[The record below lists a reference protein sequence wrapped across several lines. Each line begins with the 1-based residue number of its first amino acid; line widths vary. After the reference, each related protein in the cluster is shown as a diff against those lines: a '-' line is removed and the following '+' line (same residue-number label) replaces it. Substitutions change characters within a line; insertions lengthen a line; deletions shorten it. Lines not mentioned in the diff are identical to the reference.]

1 MAYKKYR
8 SAAIICIAILIVYD
22 GLQLYQAPLDTY
34 TWTELLINYAAG
46 FIRRGLIGKIA
57 YWVSPYISVK
67 FFLSALIT
75 ITYLLHLFIYAKI
88 TRKIDTFIWMTFLL
102 SPAAFLFP
110 VYDFAA
116 FGRKDVFLILIFFLS
131 ILLILKRVNLLLT
144 LALVLILNEIGVLI
158 HEYALFFFPFVL
170 VLILIGYRDQS
181 PKLLLLTVVLGV
193 VFMIGNLAGL
203 YALSRQYYSL
213 DLIAES
219 WQGLIKDYDLTP
231 QSGAF
236 GWMGVPLKEGLQPE
250 FDKLSFPRTFFSYM
264 AGILLSIIPAVL
276 LNERYQILNAVEKAY
291 SDQKWKFNGFG
302 LLLLTSAAVFIFSSD
317 WGRLMYLFTF
327 HSFISLI
334 VLKELLGCEDTI
346 TENTFQ
352 GSYAKI
358 IFIVLILLYASTWY
372 VKHYVDGDHIAL
384 QQGLLFRIFEWL

>member
-1 MAYKKYR
+1 MAFRKYR

-75 ITYLLHLFIYAKI
+75 ISYLLHLFIYAKI
-88 TRKIDTFIWMTFLL
+88 TRKIDTFIWMSFLL

-110 VYDFAA
+110 IYDFAA

-131 ILLILKRVNLLLT
+131 ILLILRRVNLLLT
-144 LALVLILNEIGVLI
+144 LACVLILNEIGVLI

-181 PKLLLLTVVLGV
+181 PKLLLLTVALGV

-219 WQGLIKDYDLTP
+219 WQGLIKDYNLTP

-250 FDKLSFPRTFFSYM
+250 FDKLSFPRTFFSYA
-264 AGILLSIIPAVL
+264 AGFLLSLIPAFL
-276 LNERYQILNAVEKAY
+276 LNERYQILNTVEKAFA
-291 SDQKWKFNGFG
+291 DQKWKFTDFG
-302 LLLLTSAAVFIFSSD
+302 LLLLSSAAVFVFSSD

-327 HSFISLI
+327 HLFISLI
-334 VLKELLGCEDTI
+334 VLKELFGCEDTI
-346 TENTFQ
+346 TENASHS
-352 GSYAKI
+352 SYAKI
-358 IFIVLILLYASTWY
+358 ILIVFIFLYASTWY